1 MLGFQIE
8 RTDGDE
14 QRYDQWLAEGLGDQE
29 KENKYTVRELG
40 PYDCLSNFLAGI
52 SFNYIGNRVPMN

>member
-29 KENKYTVRELG
+29 KENRYTVRELG
-40 PYDCLSNFLAGI
+40 PYDCLSNFRLESPSTTLATE
-52 SFNYIGNRVPMN
+52 FQ